1 LQRSA
6 SKRRSAANG
15 ARSSTATATTG
26 TAEARPCGRFAPTPS
41 GPLHLGSLLAAA
53 GSYLSARTQ
62 GGRWLIRIEDLD
74 RERCRSHLADEFLQV
89 VEAFGFEWDGI
100 VDFQSRRTDFYEA
113 ALAELRRLGH
123 CYACCCTRAR
133 LAAQSS
139 DPAAE
144 PVYPGTCRNDATA
157 VDVAHAVR
165 YRIAANAAIVKFED
179 GLQGFVRQDCRL
191 EAGDFVIRR
200 RDGHFAYHLAVVV
213 DDELQGITEVVRG
226 ADLLTCTPRQIL
238 LQRSL
243 GYRTPA
249 YAHLP
254 LLTEPDGRK
263 LAKSRRSVPLD
274 PRRAAGQLCDVL
286 NWLRQQP
293 PAGLERAG
301 IPEIW
306 DWALANWRPARI
318 AGRREVRLP

>member
-1 LQRSA
+1 V
-6 SKRRSAANG
+6 
-15 ARSSTATATTG
+15 
-26 TAEARPCGRFAPTPS
+26 
-41 GPLHLGSLLAAA
+41 
-53 GSYLSARTQ
+53 GSYVSARAR
-62 GGRWLIRIEDLD
+62 GGRWLLRIEDLD
-74 RERCRSHLADEFLQV
+74 RNRCRSHLADEFLQV
-89 VEAFGFEWDGI
+89 LEAFGFEWDGS
-100 VDFQSRRTDFYEA
+100 VYFQSDRIDFYEA
-113 ALAELRRLGH
+113 ALAELRRSGH
-123 CYACCCTRAR
+123 SYACRCTRAR

-144 PVYPGTCRNDATA
+144 PVYPGTCRDDPTA
-157 VDVAHAVR
+157 GEARHALR
-165 YRIAANAAIVKFED
+165 YRIAADAVAVRFED
-179 GLQGFVRQDCRL
+179 ALQGSVSQDCRL

-226 ADLLTCTPRQIL
+226 ADLLACTPRQIL

-286 NWLRQQP
+286 TWLQQQP
-293 PAGLERAG
+293 PAELALAG

-306 DWALANWRPARI
+306 EWALANWRPARI